1 MPNVKLN
8 SRHKHA
14 GQWREP
20 DETLSMSQP
29 VADWLIG
36 LGVAEP
42 AATTRSKKT
51 TAIADVTAAE
61 TETAQAAD
69 ATAANHTGE

>member
-1 MPNVKLN
+1 MPDIKLIR
-8 SRHKHA
+8 RHKHA
-14 GQWREP
+14 GKWREP
-20 DETLSMSQP
+20 DETLSVSQP
-29 VADWLIG
+29 VADWLIS
-36 LGVAEP
+36 LGVADP

-51 TAIADVTAAE
+51 TAAADVTAAE